1 MMKHFI
7 NILLVGMF
15 AGLSQCVVAVAAH
28 TQTTPTP
35 AVIITTPLSGSTV
48 SGVISF
54 NCTNLGGTVGLYIDD
69 NFVGYNPYS
78 WNTTTA
84 ANGNHYLLCN
94 GYLNSSLI
102 GSASVNVTVSNGV
115 STPTPGPTPTPI
127 ATAATSAAAASIA
140 TFSPTPSATP
150 TPNPTPTPS
159 CVNSGQSTIDVVCTG
174 VADSYVLQGA
184 MNCSGSVVR
193 PHGTCDVN
201 TGIMGT
207 NIGFDGTDATLN
219 VEPTVPTGVTL
230 ITGPNAYSSKPWK
243 NLRLVGSNNN
253 STGLLLEGNFT
264 QIENPS
270 ISGFT
275 NNITVGNYAYLD
287 TIVTPTIW
295 NGGTGI
301 YCPAGTDSG
310 EGITVVSGE
319 IFNLGTASYNS
330 GCGLTFFGTHF
341 DGIAASV
348 HVLNEGSNGA
358 GTDCT
363 NCYVE
368 EFGTQPSGPIISV
381 TGYNGFGSFNWQGG
395 SIGQDAYSN
404 AAVLSLTNNGTS
416 TSAPYV
422 KFLNTAFKGVGLSG
436 LAANSNVALC
446 GDINLNGGGLIGNV
460 PNSGSCP

>member
-1 MMKHFI
+1 
-7 NILLVGMF
+7 
-15 AGLSQCVVAVAAH
+15 
-28 TQTTPTP
+28 
-35 AVIITTPLSGSTV
+35 
-48 SGVISF
+48 
-54 NCTNLGGTVGLYIDD
+54 
-69 NFVGYNPYS
+69 
-78 WNTTTA
+78 
-84 ANGNHYLLCN
+84 
-94 GYLNSSLI
+94 
-102 GSASVNVTVSNGV
+102 
-115 STPTPGPTPTPI
+115 
-127 ATAATSAAAASIA
+127 
-140 TFSPTPSATP
+140 
-150 TPNPTPTPS
+150 
-159 CVNSGQSTIDVVCTG
+159 VVCTG
-174 VADSYVLQGA
+174 AADSSILQGA
-184 MNCSGSVVR
+184 MNCPGAVVR

-201 TGIMGT
+201 TGLIGT

-219 VEPTVPTGVTL
+219 VEATVPTGVTL
-230 ITGPNAYSSKPWK
+230 VTGANAYNSKPWK
-243 NLRLVGSNNN
+243 NLRLAGSNNN
-253 STGLLLEGNFT
+253 STGLILKGNFT

-275 NNITVGNYAYLD
+275 NNITIGNNAYLD

-301 YCPAGTDSG
+301 YCPTGTDSG

-363 NCYVE
+363 NCYIE

-395 SIGQDAYSN
+395 SIGQDSYTN
-404 AAVLSLTNNGTS
+404 TTMLSLTNNGTS
-416 TSAPYV
+416 TSAPYA

-446 GDINLNGGGLIGNV
+446 GDVNLNGGGLIGNV
-460 PNSGSCP
+460 PNSGVCP